1 MGTKKNG
8 NEREMKNRKINGLK
22 KKKNMISIWHYLGSR
37 LCSAEILAAAGVR
50 SSILWKSRKKKEKI
64 IN

>member
-1 MGTKKNG
+1 
-8 NEREMKNRKINGLK
+8 MKNRKVNGSK
-22 KKKNMISIWHYLGSR
+22 KKKKMISIWHYLGSR

-50 SSILWKSRKKKEKI
+50 SSILWTSRKKKGKI